1 MDPNRRSVLRM
12 VALAGGGAVA
22 GCTGVSGNA
31 PRTDQP
37 AAGTPELP
45 DSASTY
51 PLSEGALD
59 VLAHDR
65 KGTYET
71 IELGEQSD
79 VPDAAEYITPENVS
93 ESDTEEFFTSPHEIH
108 VYDFAGVSQ
117 VDVVIFDML
126 AETSIH
132 NASHEIPKKKNLT
145 IRLLTPSKY
154 IVRVSLPETSHTLRI
169 PCDYFDCNT
178 SATRI
183 GILEDVLGG
192 TQIKSSVLSSTEGC
206 LAYYTC

>member
-1 MDPNRRSVLRM
+1 MDADRRSLLRM

-31 PRTDQP
+31 PNTDQS

-45 DSASTY
+45 DSASAY
-51 PLSEGALD
+51 PVNEGALD

-65 KGTYET
+65 QGTYET

-79 VPDAAEYITPENVS
+79 VSDAVEYVTPENAS
-93 ESDTEEFFTSPHEIH
+93 ESDTDEFWTLPHEIL

-126 AETSIH
+126 AETIIY
-132 NASHEIPKKKNLT
+132 NTSHEIPTQRSLT

-154 IVRVSLPETSHTLRI
+154 VVRVSLPETRHTLRI

-183 GILEDVLGG
+183 GILEGFLGG
-192 TQIKSSVLSSTEGC
+192 TQIKSSVISSDAGC
-206 LAYYTC
+206 AASYTC